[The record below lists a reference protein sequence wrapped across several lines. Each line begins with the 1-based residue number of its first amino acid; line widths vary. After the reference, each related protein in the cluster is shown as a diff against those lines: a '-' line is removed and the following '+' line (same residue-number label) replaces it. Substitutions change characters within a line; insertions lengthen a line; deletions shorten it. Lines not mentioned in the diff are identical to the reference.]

1 LYSPTLYSGF
11 IYFFPLHTSIAQNF
25 SMKTSTLV
33 AVTAG
38 TAVTGLL
45 AYVAWFDYKRQ
56 SDPEFRRA
64 LKRDNRRIARAV
76 REEVE
81 AQGAMQREAIKK
93 AVAQAKA
100 EGFPADLE
108 EREAYFMG
116 QVAKGESIC
125 AEGTNNI
132 EAAIAFY
139 KALKVYPQPRD
150 LIAIYDKT
158 VPKEVLEIFAEMVA
172 MDTELKLGSF
182 TSENSGS
189 DGHGVE

>member
-1 LYSPTLYSGF
+1 
-11 IYFFPLHTSIAQNF
+11 
-25 SMKTSTLV
+25 MKTSTLV

-45 AYVAWFDYKRQ
+45 GKPNYLPLGFIFLDRVSCSISEVFITNIAKHLFLAYVVWFDYKRQ

-93 AVAQAKA
+93 AVAQAKV

-125 AEGTNNI
+125 AEGMRLCLF
-132 EAAIAFY
+132 E
-139 KALKVYPQPRD
+139 
-150 LIAIYDKT
+150 
-158 VPKEVLEIFAEMVA
+158 
-172 MDTELKLGSF
+172 
-182 TSENSGS
+182 
-189 DGHGVE
+189 